1 MIHTAERFS
10 VLCVDDMPANLAVL
24 DGILRDEYIVL
35 TATNGHDA
43 LEIATGD
50 SPPDLILLDVV
61 MPGMDGYQVCRT
73 LKKIPATAAIP
84 VIFVT
89 SLDDEGNEE
98 KGFSLGA
105 VDYVQKP
112 FSQLVI
118 RARVRAHLVIY
129 RTQRILEKTVR
140 ERTRALE
147 RAKEKAEEANRAKT
161 VFLANV
167 SHELRTPL
175 NGVLGM
181 AQLLSSTSMSGEQ
194 RYLLASLKQSAGRL
208 GSLVSDI
215 LEHSSLEAGMLR
227 PSQDNF
233 VLKEAL
239 APLIRHFGA
248 VADKKNILFTHTVQ
262 DGVPRTLAGD
272 RGALIQILHN
282 LLDNACNYTSVG
294 TVGLHVALWTCE
306 NICTADN
313 RKAVWLRFDVRDTGS
328 GIPEAK
334 GGDIFAPFSIAE
346 HFLTKRLGGAGLG
359 LAVARQLAER
369 DGGEI
374 SFVSKEGVG
383 STFSVVLPFLLPC

>member
-1 MIHTAERFS
+1 M
-10 VLCVDDMPANLAVL
+10 
-24 DGILRDEYIVL
+24 
-35 TATNGHDA
+35 
-43 LEIATGD
+43 
-50 SPPDLILLDVV
+50 
-61 MPGMDGYQVCRT
+61 Q
-73 LKKIPATAAIP
+73 KKK
-84 VIFVT
+84 
-89 SLDDEGNEE
+89 L
-98 KGFSLGA
+98 
-105 VDYVQKP
+105 
-112 FSQLVI
+112 
-118 RARVRAHLVIY
+118 
-129 RTQRILEKTVR
+129 
-140 ERTRALE
+140 
-147 RAKEKAEEANRAKT
+147 EEANRAKT

-294 TVGLHVALWTCE
+294 TVDLHVALWTCE

-334 GGDIFAPFSIAE
+334 GGDIFVLFPSRSIFLQSVWAGPVWGWLWPDSWQSVMAGKSALSAKKVWAAPSAWFFPFCFPAE
-346 HFLTKRLGGAGLG
+346 CLFWHPFCYFP
-359 LAVARQLAER
+359 AECPE
-369 DGGEI
+369 GEI
-374 SFVSKEGVG
+374 HAVSVRR
-383 STFSVVLPFLLPC
+383 

>member
-147 RAKEKAEEANRAKT
+147 RAKEKA
-161 VFLANV
+161 
-167 SHELRTPL
+167 
-175 NGVLGM
+175 
-181 AQLLSSTSMSGEQ
+181 
-194 RYLLASLKQSAGRL
+194 
-208 GSLVSDI
+208 
-215 LEHSSLEAGMLR
+215 
-227 PSQDNF
+227 
-233 VLKEAL
+233 
-239 APLIRHFGA
+239 
-248 VADKKNILFTHTVQ
+248 
-262 DGVPRTLAGD
+262 
-272 RGALIQILHN
+272 
-282 LLDNACNYTSVG
+282 
-294 TVGLHVALWTCE
+294 
-306 NICTADN
+306 
-313 RKAVWLRFDVRDTGS
+313 
-328 GIPEAK
+328 
-334 GGDIFAPFSIAE
+334 
-346 HFLTKRLGGAGLG
+346 
-359 LAVARQLAER
+359 
-369 DGGEI
+369 
-374 SFVSKEGVG
+374 
-383 STFSVVLPFLLPC
+383 